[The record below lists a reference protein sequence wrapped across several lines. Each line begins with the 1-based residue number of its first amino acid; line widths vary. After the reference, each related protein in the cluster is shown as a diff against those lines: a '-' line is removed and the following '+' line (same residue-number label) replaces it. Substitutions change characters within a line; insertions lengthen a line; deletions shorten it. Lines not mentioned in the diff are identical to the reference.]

1 MFIIICFPL
10 LSTSLYYLSLRYNIN
25 NLIKLMEGMIIC
37 LDASLLITYA
47 NAHSVIPSASS
58 INIVVERGD
67 VEI

>member
-1 MFIIICFPL
+1 
-10 LSTSLYYLSLRYNIN
+10 
-25 NLIKLMEGMIIC
+25 MEGMIIC

-47 NAHSVIPSASS
+47 NAYNVIPSASS